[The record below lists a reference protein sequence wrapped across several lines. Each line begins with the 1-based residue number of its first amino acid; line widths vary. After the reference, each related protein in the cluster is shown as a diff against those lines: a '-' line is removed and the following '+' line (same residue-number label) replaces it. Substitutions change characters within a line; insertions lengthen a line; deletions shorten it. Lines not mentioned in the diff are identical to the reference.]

1 MKQRRR
7 GGSAAKNLTLS
18 RTRALG
24 VRAGRAG
31 VRVRGSAG
39 GSAPWASGRRGWRRK
54 LRRSRGRLRL
64 GAIPARCHPSRRPRA
79 QVGSPP
85 EPRAAARPRV
95 RAGPGLRRSET
106 VLPTDLVGR
115 PGTPRGPCQPLRVTL
130 HAVSLGHSTP
140 EPGRGGAEGSQPL
153 ALAPAPA
160 HASLVREAL
169 GDPQSAAGGVC
180 SGGRSWRAVAPA
192 PLRSPCWHLP
202 ERQVSVYRKPPKAD

>member
-7 GGSAAKNLTLS
+7 GGSAAKNVPLS
-18 RTRALG
+18 RTRARG

-54 LRRSRGRLRL
+54 RRRSRGRLRL
-64 GAIPARCHPSRRPRA
+64 GAIPARCHPS
-79 QVGSPP
+79 PP
-85 EPRAAARPRV
+85 PSARTGRFPSRAAGGRAATGSSRPGAAPLGD
-95 RAGPGLRRSET
+95 RAPHGP
-106 VLPTDLVGR
+106 VGR

-153 ALAPAPA
+153 ARPQHMLPWCARPLETLKVLLLACAQGAGLGERGARSAPLALLAP
-160 HASLVREAL
+160 SGEAGFGL
-169 GDPQSAAGGVC
+169 
-180 SGGRSWRAVAPA
+180 
-192 PLRSPCWHLP
+192 SP
-202 ERQVSVYRKPPKAD
+202 EATEG